1 MLEARDRIGGR
12 IHTVRDGAAGL
23 PLELGAQWIHGGCPG
38 NTLYNL
44 ALARDLLGSRCP
56 QQATKEDGPSLG
68 MLEMPRGHYLTADG
82 RILGQTSVRK
92 AWDIYVAVA
101 EQMMYF
107 TSGHTAEAEPAE
119 ERTMEEFFWRRADR
133 LLEDYSR
140 QPEAAG
146 HHTDVELAL
155 SGMAQSLAAYISE
168 ELAESGPYMSEE
180 LPGGDIPVPGGLDR
194 LAASLA
200 AQLPPDSIRLE
211 ETVIGIGWDAAG
223 VTATT
228 TNATGQVTSYK
239 AGHIIVTLPL
249 GVLAASPSSLFTPP
263 LDAAKQLAVRNM
275 KSGRL
280 AKVFLEWR
288 RPWWTEGE
296 GSLYLAWSRAEARE
310 AALPAQ
316 WTRHIAALTEVEDQ
330 PGLLTMWVAGPAA
343 VVVEGLEE
351 TDILEAVGRLLRQF
365 TGDPGLE
372 FPARSGLYCL
382 SCLLPKV
389 NCKELYYLMFVDR
402 VYRHRWLSDPLSRG
416 SYTLPSPATRPQDY
430 HALMAPLPGQSNSH
444 ADSWH

>member
-1 MLEARDRIGGR
+1 
-12 IHTVRDGAAGL
+12 VRGGAAGL

-56 QQATKEDGPSLG
+56 QQAAKEDGPSLG

-82 RILGQTSVRK
+82 RILGQKAVRK

-101 EQMMYF
+101 EQMLYF
-107 TSGHTAEAEPAE
+107 TSGNSDGAEPAE

-146 HHTDVELAL
+146 QLTDVELAL
-155 SGMAQSLAAYISE
+155 SGMSQSLAAYISE

-211 ETVIGIGWDAAG
+211 ETVVSIAWDATG

-228 TNATGQVTSYK
+228 NTATGQVTSYK
-239 AGHIIVTLPL
+239 TGHIIVTLPL

-280 AKVFLEWR
+280 AKVFLEWT

-296 GSLYLAWSRAEARE
+296 GSVYLAWSRAEARE

-316 WTRHIAALTEVEDQ
+316 WTRHIAALTEVEGQ

-351 TDILEAVGRLLRQF
+351 ANILEAVGRLLRQF

-372 FPARSGLYCL
+372 FPARFRFYCL
-382 SCLLPKV
+382 SCLLLKV
-389 NCKELYYLMFVDR
+389 TSKELHYFLCL
-402 VYRHRWLSDPLSRG
+402 WTG
-416 SYTLPSPATRPQDY
+416 CTAI
-430 HALMAPLPGQSNSH
+430 GG
-444 ADSWH
+444 

>member
-1 MLEARDRIGGR
+1 VRGG
-12 IHTVRDGAAGL
+12 AEGL
-23 PLELGAQWIHGGCPG
+23 LLELGAQWIHGGCPG

-56 QQATKEDGPSLG
+56 QQAAKEDGPSLG

-82 RILGQTSVRK
+82 RILGQKSVRK

-101 EQMMYF
+101 EQMLYF
-107 TSGHTAEAEPAE
+107 TAGAETAE
-119 ERTMEEFFWRRADR
+119 ERTMEEFFWRRAER

-146 HHTDVELAL
+146 HLTDVELAL

-180 LPGGDIPVPGGLDR
+180 LPGGDIPVPGGLDQ
-194 LAASLA
+194 LVAGLA
-200 AQLPPDSIRLE
+200 AQLPPDSIRLK
-211 ETVIGIGWDAAG
+211 ETVVGIGWDTAG
-223 VTATT
+223 VTVTT
-228 TNATGQVTSYK
+228 TTATGQVTNYK
-239 AGHIIVTLPL
+239 AEHIIVTLPL

-280 AKVFLEWR
+280 AKVFLEWT

-296 GSLYLAWSRAEARE
+296 GSVYLAWSRAEARE
-310 AALPAQ
+310 AVLPAQ
-316 WTRHIAALTEVEDQ
+316 WTRHIAALTEVEGQ

-351 TDILEAVGRLLRQF
+351 ADILETVGRLLRQF

-372 FPARSGLYCL
+372 FPTRSCFYRLF
-382 SCLLPKV
+382 CLLLKD
-389 NCKELYYLMFVDR
+389 NCKDFIVLCL
-402 VYRHRWLSDPLSRG
+402 WTG
-416 SYTLPSPATRPQDY
+416 CTAT
-430 HALMAPLPGQSNSH
+430 GG
-444 ADSWH
+444 

>member
-1 MLEARDRIGGR
+1 VKG
-12 IHTVRDGAAGL
+12 GAAGL

-38 NTLYNL
+38 NSLYNL

-56 QQATKEDGPSLG
+56 SHEAAKEDGPSLG

-82 RILGQTSVRK
+82 RILGQKSVRK

-101 EQMMYF
+101 EQMLYF
-107 TSGHTAEAEPAE
+107 IAGAETAE
-119 ERTMEEFFWRRADR
+119 ERTMEEFFWRRAER

-146 HHTDVELAL
+146 HLTDVELAL
-155 SGMAQSLAAYISE
+155 SSMAQSLAAYISE

-211 ETVIGIGWDAAG
+211 ETIVGIAWDATG

-228 TNATGQVTSYK
+228 TTVTGQVISYK

-249 GVLAASPSSLFTPP
+249 GVLAASLSSLFTPP

-280 AKVFLEWR
+280 AKVFLEWT

-316 WTRHIAALTEVEDQ
+316 WTRHIAALTEVEGQ

-343 VVVEGLEE
+343 VEVEGLEDA
-351 TDILEAVGRLLRQF
+351 DILEAVGRLLRQF

-372 FPARSGLYCL
+372 FPAR
-382 SCLLPKV
+382 
-389 NCKELYYLMFVDR
+389 
-402 VYRHRWLSDPLSRG
+402 
-416 SYTLPSPATRPQDY
+416 
-430 HALMAPLPGQSNSH
+430 
-444 ADSWH
+444 